1 MQAVVMAGG
10 GGTRLRPLTTNRPKP
25 MVPVANKP
33 ILEHTLDLS
42 KKHNFSDVVLTLHYL
57 PNIVRDYFQSG
68 EEFGVNLTYLVEEK
82 PLGTAGGVKNAER
95 YLDGTFVVFSG
106 DVLTDINL
114 GKALSFHKQKG
125 AAATIVLTQVA
136 NPTDYGIVITEK
148 SGRIKKFLEK
158 PTWGEVFSDTINSG
172 IYILEPDVLKHVK
185 TDMEFDFS
193 KHLFPAL
200 LELGEPLFG
209 YAADGYWCD
218 IGNPMQYLQANYDAL
233 QGRLKVKIHGRE
245 TNGVWIGEGAEIE
258 DYVEIKEPAI
268 IGSRAR
274 IREKASIGSLSIIGN
289 GVTIDEK
296 ASTKR
301 AIVWDNTV
309 VGSRADL
316 VGCIVGEKCTI
327 RDAAIILEG
336 AVTGDECLVGR
347 GAIVKSGIRIWP
359 GKMIEAGATVTMDLK
374 WGMRWMTSLFGSHGI
389 TGLANIEI
397 TPEFATKLGVAF
409 GSFLGRGASDVVGR
423 DTHRVS
429 SMVKRALM
437 AGLTAAGVDVNN
449 LRICPAPVTRYMIRS
464 LGATA
469 GIMVSMLEIDPRT
482 VSIRFFDSNGME
494 LDRSSEK
501 KVESIFFRE
510 AFHRVLPDEV
520 GDLVYPART
529 VDFYRKDLSKL
540 LDFGTIRKAG
550 LRVVIDCANGAG
562 SIVAPAIL
570 GEIGCDVTTLNSRFD
585 EIAGPRTFEQ
595 VPSSILNLA
604 RVVKAIGADVGM
616 ALDSDADRVLF
627 VDEDGNALSGDV
639 SLALLCRER
648 VKERKGGKVVVPVS
662 SSRIINRIVEP
673 EGGEVIRCRIGAR
686 SLLDSMVKHEA
697 IFGGEESG
705 GFVFP
710 EFQRGFDGMF
720 SSAKITEIL
729 AQEELTLS
737 RLCSDMPSLFMAR
750 DSVPSPMELRGRIM
764 RSLIEEFRDRQIDTI
779 DGIKVFYDDTWI
791 LMHPS
796 SEDPVINLYAEAPS
810 KEAANRVIQEYADKI
825 RALTK
830 A

>member
-10 GGTRLRPLTTNRPKP
+10 EGTRLRPLTTNRPKP
-25 MVPVANKP
+25 MVPIVNKP
-33 ILEHTLDLS
+33 MLEHTLDLLKQHS
-42 KKHNFSDVVLTLHYL
+42 FSDIVLTLHYL
-57 PNIVRDYFQSG
+57 PNVVREYFQGG
-68 EEFGVNLTYLVEEK
+68 EEFGVKLTYLVEEK

-114 GKALSFHKQKG
+114 SKALSFHKQKG
-125 AAATIVLTQVA
+125 ALATIVLTRVT

-158 PTWGEVFSDTINSG
+158 PGWGEVFSDTINSG
-172 IYILEPDVLKHVK
+172 IYILEPEALKHVK

-200 LELGEPLFG
+200 LELDEPLFG
-209 YAADGYWCD
+209 YTADGYWCD
-218 IGNPMQYLQANYDAL
+218 IGNPLQYLQANYDAL
-233 QGRLKVKIHGRE
+233 QGRLKVKIPGHE
-245 TNGVWIGEGAEIE
+245 KNGVWINEGADIE
-258 DYVEIKEPAI
+258 DLVEIKEPAI
-268 IGSRAR
+268 IGSKTR
-274 IREKASIGSLSIIGN
+274 IREKASIGGFSIIGN

-296 ASTKR
+296 ASIKR
-301 AIVWDNTV
+301 AVVWHNSV
-309 VGSRADL
+309 IGPRADL
-316 VGCIVGEKCTI
+316 VGCVVGEKCAL

-336 AVTGDECLVGR
+336 AVMGDECLVGK
-347 GAIVKSGIRIWP
+347 GATIKSGIRIWP
-359 GKMIEAGATVTMDLK
+359 GKMIEAGAMVTMDLK

-409 GSFLGRGASDVVGR
+409 GSFLGRGASVVVGR

-429 SMVKRALM
+429 RMVKRALM
-437 AGLTAAGVDVNN
+437 AGLTAAGVDVSN
-449 LRICPAPVTRYMIRS
+449 LRICPAPITRYMIRS

-469 GIMVSMLEIDPRT
+469 GVVVSMLEIDPRM

-510 AFHRVLPDEV
+510 AFQRVLPDEV
-520 GDLVYPART
+520 GDLIYPART
-529 VDFYRKDLSKL
+529 VDFYRKDLL
-540 LDFGTIRKAG
+540 RFLDIGAIRKAG

-562 SIVAPAIL
+562 SIVAPAVL
-570 GEIGCDVTTLNSRFD
+570 GEVGCDVTTLNSRFD

-595 VPSSILNLA
+595 VPFSILNLT
-604 RVVKAIGADVGM
+604 RVVKAIGADVGI

-627 VDEDGNALSGDV
+627 VDEEGDGLSGDV
-639 SLALLCRER
+639 ALALLSRER
-648 VKERKGGKVVVPVS
+648 IREHKGGKVVVPVS
-662 SSRIINRIVEP
+662 SSRIINHIVEP
-673 EGGEVIRCRIGAR
+673 EGGQVIRSKIGPR
-686 SLLDSMVKHEA
+686 PLLDA
-697 IFGGEESG
+697 IVEHGAVFGGEESG

-710 EFQRGFDGMF
+710 EFQRGFDGIF
-720 SSAKITEIL
+720 SSAKMTEIL
-729 AQEELTLS
+729 ARQDLKLS
-737 RLCSDMPSLFMAR
+737 KLCSDLPSLFMAK
-750 DSVPSPMELRGRIM
+750 DSVPSPLELRGQIM

-796 SEDPVINLYAEAPS
+796 SEEPVINLYAEAPS
-810 KEAANRVIQEYADKI
+810 KEAANRVIQEYAEII

-830 A
+830 T